1 MTSVDAAQSGEKT
14 FLGHP
19 RGLVFLSMTE
29 VWERFSF
36 YGMQALLMTYMVDQ
50 VLTGGHIETVIGI
63 DGFRAVVEGVFG
75 PLSTQALA
83 SQIFGLYTGLVY
95 LTPLLGGWLG
105 DQVMGQRRT
114 VILGG
119 VLMAAGHLLMAFEA
133 SFLIAMALLI
143 LGSGC
148 LKGNISAQVGALYP
162 KDDPRRTPAFSIF
175 VLAINIGA
183 MVAPVAC
190 AMIAAAYGKHYGFG
204 LAAVGMLV
212 GLAFYIGG
220 RRHLPPDTVN
230 PKGGLP
236 RPKLQRSDAPVLL
249 ALTAALVLGTL
260 YNIAYAQEFNVFNLW
275 AREYTD
281 LHIFGYEMPVEMYP
295 SFDGFFIVALTPL
308 AIRYWGWQVARGKPT
323 TELAKIGW
331 SGVFGALGMLC
342 LVAASMIAAGGGK
355 PGVGWGVA
363 CFALFAWGFI
373 YNYPTVMA
381 LCSRVAP
388 PALTGLIMGI
398 LFLIQGFGANYAGGI
413 LGMFYG
419 KMTPANFWGLHAA
432 ISLAGAV
439 PVLLLYRPLAKA
451 LQPPA
456 EAG

>member
-1 MTSVDAAQSGEKT
+1 MTSTDAAVPGEKT
-14 FLGHP
+14 FMGHP

-50 VLTGGHIETVIGI
+50 VLTRGHIETVIGI

-95 LTPLLGGWLG
+95 LTPLIGGWLG
-105 DQVMGQRRT
+105 DQVLGQRRT

-119 VLMAAGHLLMAFEA
+119 VLMALGHLLMAFEA

-162 KDDPRRTPAFSIF
+162 KDDPRRTPAFSLF
-175 VLAINIGA
+175 VLAINIGG

-190 AMIAAAYGKHYGFG
+190 ALIAAKYGKHYGFG

-212 GLAFYIGG
+212 GLAFYISG
-220 RRHLPPDTVN
+220 RRHLPLDTLTR
-230 PKGGLP
+230 GES
-236 RPKLQRSDAPVLL
+236 RPKLERADTPILL
-249 ALTAALVLGTL
+249 ALGAALLLGTL

-281 LHIFGYEMPVEMYP
+281 LHILSYEMPVEMYP

-308 AIRYWGWQVARGKPT
+308 AIRYWGWQVARGKGT
-323 TELAKIGW
+323 SELAKIGW
-331 SGVFGALGMLC
+331 SGLFGALGMLC
-342 LVAASMIAAGGGK
+342 LVAASIIAAGGGK
-355 PGVGWGVA
+355 PGVGWGIA
-363 CFALFAWGFI
+363 CFGLFAWGFI

-388 PALTGLIMGI
+388 PALTGLIMGF
-398 LFLIQGFGANYAGGI
+398 LFLIQGFGANYAAGI
-413 LGMFYG
+413 LGMSYE

-439 PVLLLYRPLAKA
+439 LVLLLYRPLSRVLA
-451 LQPPA
+451 PA
-456 EAG
+456 PAA